1 MLGRVKDLQIET
13 EKGVDGIKSLDNK
26 VKEIN
31 SIVEMMKAG
40 VNDKSVGAIH
50 IMCDIVLRKL
60 EEISYED
67 VFGLSRRLSDIRTGL
82 VDIEL
87 EIQREEEE
95 LKIE

>member
-1 MLGRVKDLQIET
+1 MLERVKDLQIET

-40 VNDKSVGAIH
+40 VNEKSVGAIH

-67 VFGLSRRLSDIRTGL
+67 VFGLSRRLSDIRVGL
-82 VDIEL
+82 DIIET
-87 EIQREEEE
+87 EISREEEE
-95 LKIE
+95 QKIE